1 MKRVIIL
8 GCCGSG
14 KSTLALKLA
23 EKINSEVIHLDTLF
37 WKPGWVQSSSEEFI
51 MRQESLLTGD
61 KWIVDGN
68 YHGTLD
74 LRLEPADTVIYLDF
88 PTSLCLYRIVKRRV
102 MYQGK
107 TRPDMARDCPEKIDL
122 EFFNYVRTFNR
133 KKAPAIKKRLNN
145 LEGKKVY
152 LFKNSRQVE
161 QFLHQI

>member
-23 EKINSEVIHLDTLF
+23 EKINSEVIHLDALF

-51 MRQESLLTGD
+51 MRQKSLLKGD

-68 YHGTLD
+68 YRGTLE

-88 PTSLCLYRIVKRRV
+88 PTSLCLYRIIKRRV

-107 TRPDMARDCPEKIDL
+107 TRPDMATDCPEKIDL

-133 KKAPAIKKRLNN
+133 KKAPAIKKRLHD

-161 QFLHQI
+161 QFLRQI